1 MATMVTA
8 ADMAMGMAEMKE
20 AKTIKSTDMAV
31 GKNKATMDTVIKR
44 RLPANPTASKALTRL

>member
-1 MATMVTA
+1 
-8 ADMAMGMAEMKE
+8 MAMGMAEMKE